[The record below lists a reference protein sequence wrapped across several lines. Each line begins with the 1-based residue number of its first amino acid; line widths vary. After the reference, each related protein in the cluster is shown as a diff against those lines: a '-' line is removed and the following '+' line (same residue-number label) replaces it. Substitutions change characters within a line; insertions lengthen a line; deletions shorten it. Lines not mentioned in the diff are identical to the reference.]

1 MWRLPGGALS
11 LAGSLSGNCCSK
23 FGRVPATA
31 TQLNNLAY
39 VPKYTN
45 TEIQKYMDTEKTNT
59 QIAII

>member
-1 MWRLPGGALS
+1 MNLLRLPGGALS
-11 LAGSLSGNCCSK
+11 LAGSLSENCCSK

-45 TEIQKYMDTEKTNT
+45 AEIQKYMGAE
-59 QIAII
+59 